1 VSSALAEHRPLTMP
15 VYAEG
20 TGGWRR
26 RSPWVAWLEGF
37 AVRHRDKLVWV
48 HVSMFFGFMALMIG
62 PLLLP
67 PPPDGATFYNN
78 FTTFANFVIWGLW
91 FPLVFVSVI
100 FTGRSWCGILCPLGA
115 SSEWANRVGL
125 KRPVPRWVRWEG
137 TPVVSFVVITVLAQ
151 TVDARGFP
159 QGIAVVFGLAFAC
172 AVVLGFSYGQG
183 RNKRPWCRHM
193 CPIGLMLGVFSRIG
207 AVQFVPKRPQ
217 PGGDAYTEKGA
228 CPTMIDLR
236 RKEESRHCIE
246 CFRCVSPK
254 ASGGLALVLRK
265 PGTEVAQI
273 RRHNP
278 NAAEIWFLFL
288 ATGLALGGFL
298 WLILPQYE
306 VLRQAV
312 GVWAIDRGWDSI
324 GTPGPS
330 WLMSVHSQGR
340 EVYTWLDFFMI
351 TSFMLACAALLTAV
365 LTLLTV
371 SSSWVAGRLGADLD
385 LRRRFVEQAYAY
397 MPVAM
402 VSLVVGLGG
411 ELFDAIQ
418 RAGMPLWAVAAVK
431 VTLFSLGMAWSLT
444 LGYRLIGAQG
454 LAGARRPLALLP
466 LLVGVTFVGLAW
478 WPAIFG
484 A

>member
-1 VSSALAEHRPLTMP
+1 MNSVTTTQIPLTIP
-15 VYAEG
+15 VRVEG
-20 TGGWRR
+20 ERSWRQ
-26 RSPWVAWLEGF
+26 RSPWVARLEAF
-37 AVRHRDKLVWV
+37 MVRHRSKLAWL
-48 HVSMFFGFMALMIG
+48 HVAMFFGFMALMIV
-62 PLLLP
+62 PLWLP
-67 PPPDGATFYNN
+67 LPPDGATFYNN

-115 SSEWANRVGL
+115 SSEWANRIGL

-137 TPVVSFVVITVLAQ
+137 TPVVSFIVITVLAQ

-172 AVVLGFSYGQG
+172 AVVLGFAYGQG

-217 PGGDAYTEKGA
+217 PGGDAYTQKGV
-228 CPTMIDLR
+228 CPTMIDLK

-254 ASGGLALVLRK
+254 AHGGLALALRK
-265 PGTEVAQI
+265 PGTEVADI
-273 RRHNP
+273 RHHNP

-288 ATGLALGGFL
+288 ATGLAMGGFL
-298 WLILPQYE
+298 WLILPQYGA
-306 VLRQAV
+306 LRQTI
-312 GVWAIDRGWDSI
+312 GVWAIDRGWDWLGNS
-324 GTPGPS
+324 GPW
-330 WLMSVHSQGR
+330 WLMSVHPQGR
-340 EVYTWLDFFMI
+340 EVYTWLDFFTI
-351 TSFMLACAALLTAV
+351 SGFMLAFAALLTIV
-365 LTLLTV
+365 LTLLTGF
-371 SSSWVAGRLGADLD
+371 SSWIAGRFGADLD

-402 VSLVVGLGG
+402 VSLVVGLGS
-411 ELFDAIQ
+411 ELFDAIHV
-418 RAGMPLWAVAAVK
+418 AGLSSWAVSATKIVLFGLG
-431 VTLFSLGMAWSLT
+431 TLWSMV
-444 LGYRLIGAQG
+444 LGYRLVGAQG
-454 LAGARRPLALLP
+454 LAGIQRLLTLLP
-466 LLVGVTFVGLAW
+466 LLAGVAFVGLNW